1 MFKKVSSRTDTYHF
15 SYVTWVSSHERFL
28 YVLDPSARPQ
38 SKYLVFLTDLL
49 LYYSLKNS
57 SEIHLTITLRL
68 FLDTH
73 CFTCLDGAK
82 LEMKVFCQIN
92 TKTIPS
98 PKKRRRNSNLA
109 YFTKCE
115 RHFDIWPLE
124 ITVKLVRVGKVGRL
138 KSVFVYI
145 SIIKKRKVVTKN
157 ISYLIWWKVCLW
169 KERCFFKLSYR
180 KVVLCDSQLASD
192 KILFYF

>member
-1 MFKKVSSRTDTYHF
+1 MRGLSQSTSFF
-15 SYVTWVSSHERFL
+15 SPIFYCTT
-28 YVLDPSARPQ
+28 
-38 SKYLVFLTDLL
+38 LTD
-49 LYYSLKNS
+49 KFKRNS
-57 SEIHLTITLRL
+57 FNPNFPTS

-92 TKTIPS
+92 TEAIPS
-98 PKKRRRNSNLA
+98 PKKRRRNLNLA

-138 KSVFVYI
+138 KSVFMCI

-157 ISYLIWWKVCLW
+157 ISYLI
-169 KERCFFKLSYR
+169 
-180 KVVLCDSQLASD
+180 
-192 KILFYF
+192 